1 MRNEKIQIG
10 VIYKFSDVYY
20 QVAHIIISFGG
31 CNNNYFSFLISY
43 LKMLSFF
50 ARLTLRLAAGVEGLD
65 AQERQRIASFF
76 RSRQDSSGGFTG
88 RQGGADIYYT
98 SFAVRG
104 LGLLGEL
111 DVPGLETYLV
121 QKIEESRQAS
131 FSCTEMISLFFAA
144 HLWEGYSGQTLLG
157 DDIFSQLERFRR
169 SDGGYASSEKAA
181 FSSTYHTF
189 LVFGLLEH
197 LAPNF
202 PLDEE
207 DFLRFL
213 QKRQRSDG
221 GFVELEPLKHS
232 GTNPTVAGLGL
243 LACLRNR
250 VVSLPIAPQR
260 EKALRYLKGCQT
272 PDGGFQANKR
282 IPSADLL
289 STFTALSMFYE
300 EGCEDQIDLPSARN
314 FVQSLKRETPGGL
327 GYVGSPWDHE
337 PDVEYTFYGLAAE
350 CLLSEPPS

>member
-1 MRNEKIQIG
+1 MKNRSPIPDSR
-10 VIYKFSDVYY
+10 FP
-20 QVAHIIISFGG
+20 ISF
-31 CNNNYFSFLISY
+31 FT
-43 LKMLSFF
+43 
-50 ARLTLRLAAGVEGLD
+50 RLTLRLAAGVEGLD
-65 AQERQRIASFF
+65 GEERLRVASFF

-121 QKIEESRQAS
+121 QKIEESREAS
-131 FSCTEMISLFFAA
+131 FSCTEMISLFFAV
-144 HLWEGYSGQTLLG
+144 HLWEGYSGRTLLG
-157 DDIFSQLERFRR
+157 DGLLDQFERFRR
-169 SDGGYASSEKAA
+169 PDGGYASSEKAA

-189 LVFGLLEH
+189 LVLGLQEH
-197 LAPNF
+197 LVPDF

-207 DFLRFL
+207 ELYRFL

-221 GFVELEPLKHS
+221 GFVELEPLRHS

-243 LACLRNR
+243 LACLRDR
-250 VVSLPIAPQR
+250 TVSAPLR

-282 IPSADLL
+282 IPTADLL

-300 EGCEDQIDLPSARN
+300 AEYEDQINLAAARN
-314 FVQSLKRETPGGL
+314 FVQSLKREVPDGL
-327 GYVGSPWDHE
+327 GYVGGPWDHE
-337 PDVEYTFYGLAAE
+337 PDVEYTFYGLAAD
-350 CLLSEPPS
+350 CLIKQVAGQ